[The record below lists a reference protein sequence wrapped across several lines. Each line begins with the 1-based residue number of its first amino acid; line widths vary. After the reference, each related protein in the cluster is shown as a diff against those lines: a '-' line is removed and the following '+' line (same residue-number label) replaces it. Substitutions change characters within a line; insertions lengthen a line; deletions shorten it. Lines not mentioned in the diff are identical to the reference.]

1 MEALSGAASGIAV
14 VSLAIQLIQ
23 SVALIREFIK
33 DVKGASKEL
42 HRLVGKLELL
52 NALLEN
58 VQKVLEQQSSLSGT
72 HFPAPSMAVFN
83 CLQGCE
89 DSIQPLVNIVKKLSL
104 PQSQSGSSTA
114 RLKSEIKLGLKTKE
128 IATLETR
135 IQHDIDLLTNSL
147 SINQSGI
154 LLGVYRRKV
163 TRYQD
168 QRIQDLKGNVKTYT
182 RDILS
187 TAEEISALLA
197 FSGFGLTFTQQYP
210 YGGIFPS
217 LKTYPVGRLS
227 GEIREIIRCGSVQQF
242 QEEVSSGAVHPFM
255 REVNGW
261 SLLHH
266 AAFHHRSDICRL
278 LLGYGVKPELSLYD
292 QSPLSI
298 ALNIHQP
305 YWSFATPTP
314 ANSID
319 TYRCFLDYV
328 DLFHELKRLD
338 VKWWSLACFKG
349 EEAQWLW
356 QKSLELFIGA
366 DLRSNQRVIIRRSW
380 SSVAK
385 GDHPLWHKSQF
396 PVFLMDRDILSDIQ
410 YGRCR
415 IIEGMFLSWWDSMF
429 SYIAGARFL
438 DWLVSLGLDPELC
451 VASEL
456 ADSVKISG
464 HFDKR
469 IVFER
474 NWEHK
479 WVLGFEW
486 VFDHEA
492 PGYLLFSE
500 YTVIVVETISY
511 HNEWPFCEWVHETER
526 KRDDRSA
533 HFSRRMA
540 AKERKERARLGQ
552 KQPRSRMPG
561 AWKW

>member
-72 HFPAPSMAVFN
+72 HFPAPSMAIFN

-261 SLLHH
+261 SLLH
-266 AAFHHRSDICRL
+266 
-278 LLGYGVKPELSLYD
+278 
-292 QSPLSI
+292 
-298 ALNIHQP
+298 
-305 YWSFATPTP
+305 
-314 ANSID
+314 
-319 TYRCFLDYV
+319 
-328 DLFHELKRLD
+328 
-338 VKWWSLACFKG
+338 
-349 EEAQWLW
+349 
-356 QKSLELFIGA
+356 
-366 DLRSNQRVIIRRSW
+366 
-380 SSVAK
+380 
-385 GDHPLWHKSQF
+385 
-396 PVFLMDRDILSDIQ
+396 
-410 YGRCR
+410 
-415 IIEGMFLSWWDSMF
+415 
-429 SYIAGARFL
+429 
-438 DWLVSLGLDPELC
+438 
-451 VASEL
+451 
-456 ADSVKISG
+456 ISG

>member
-72 HFPAPSMAVFN
+72 HFPAPSMAIFN

-227 GEIREIIRCGSVQQF
+227 GEMREIIRCGSVQQF

-255 REVNGW
+255 REVNG
-261 SLLHH
+261 
-266 AAFHHRSDICRL
+266 C
-278 LLGYGVKPELSLYD
+278 
-292 QSPLSI
+292 
-298 ALNIHQP
+298 
-305 YWSFATPTP
+305 
-314 ANSID
+314 
-319 TYRCFLDYV
+319 
-328 DLFHELKRLD
+328 
-338 VKWWSLACFKG
+338 
-349 EEAQWLW
+349 
-356 QKSLELFIGA
+356 
-366 DLRSNQRVIIRRSW
+366 
-380 SSVAK
+380 
-385 GDHPLWHKSQF
+385 
-396 PVFLMDRDILSDIQ
+396 
-410 YGRCR
+410 
-415 IIEGMFLSWWDSMF
+415 
-429 SYIAGARFL
+429 YIAGARFL